1 MKRTPF
7 LGFVGLAALGL
18 MSSVA
23 VAADHAEA
31 PGAGGDPAADIA
43 DYYAWHTAD
52 TFVAIVTYAPF
63 LGAGAEP
70 VYDADVLYGVHVD
83 NDGDNEPD
91 ETIWIQTGANANGDW
106 GVRVIVG
113 DNELEGAVGETSEG
127 GDIRLYAG
135 LRDDPFFFNLQGF
148 TDTLATGTIAFDGTD
163 QVAGANAMAFVVE
176 VPLDWVNGGNTS
188 FQSWATT
195 SRK

>member
-1 MKRTPF
+1 MT
-7 LGFVGLAALGL
+7 LHG
-18 MSSVA
+18 
-23 VAADHAEA
+23 ADATRII
-31 PGAGGDPAADIA
+31 GADIQ
-43 DYYAWHTAD
+43 
-52 TFVAIVTYAPF
+52 
-63 LGAGAEP
+63 EP
-70 VYDADVLYGVHVD
+70 
-83 NDGDNEPD
+83 PP
-91 ETIWIQTGANANGDW
+91 
-106 GVRVIVG
+106 
-113 DNELEGAVGETSEG
+113 VGETSEG